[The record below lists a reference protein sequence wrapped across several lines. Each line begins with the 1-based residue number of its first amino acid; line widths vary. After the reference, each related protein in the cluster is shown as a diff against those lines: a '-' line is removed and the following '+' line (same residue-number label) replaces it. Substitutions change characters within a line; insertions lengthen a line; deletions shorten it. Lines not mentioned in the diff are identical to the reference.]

1 MPELKL
7 HEKPDEETLKK
18 RRRRARVKQIV
29 TGALVVFGVCF
40 FVSFLLGVPQ
50 SYAGEWWMKPPRY
63 PDAELERFR
72 DGEVCLMHQPGVYC
86 YEWFY
91 RTEDSIEEVKSYYES
106 LSWRF
111 HAPIAFEWRK
121 GRRFTRAWVA
131 EDCIMLTSNLS
142 CYQIIV
148 HPAPGQEDVTEL
160 YILERGAVG
169 DFRESEK

>member
-18 RRRRARVKQIV
+18 RRRRARVKQII
-29 TGALVVFGVCF
+29 TIALVAFGICF

-63 PDAELERFR
+63 PNAELNDFR
-72 DGEVCLMHQPGVYC
+72 DGQVCQMHQPGVYC

-91 RTEDSIEEVKSYYES
+91 RTEDSIEDVKSYYETYA
-106 LSWRF
+106 WRF
-111 HAPIAFEWRK
+111 HDSITFEWRK
-121 GRRFTRAWVA
+121 GRRFTKAWVA

-142 CYQIIV
+142 CYQMIV
-148 HPAPGQEDVTEL
+148 HPAPGEEDVTEL